1 LKGIDSL
8 ITPPLMNVL
17 LGMGH
22 GDEIVFSVA
31 NCPAAS
37 HAQRL
42 VHYNGYPLVDVLKSA
57 LTLMPLDY
65 AVDFSGILM
74 SPPASVKQTPDIWAD
89 FTALLATQK
98 NGDKPFLKLEKP
110 AFYERARRAFA
121 IVSTGEQ
128 RRFSNIIVRMGVIA
142 SDVEISP

>member
-1 LKGIDSL
+1 MLKGLDPL
-8 ITPPLMNVL
+8 ISPPLMNVL
-17 LGMGH
+17 MGMGH
-22 GDEIVFSVA
+22 GDEIVFSDA
-31 NCPAAS
+31 NFPAAS

-74 SPPASVKQTPDIWAD
+74 APPESVQTPDIWAD
-89 FTALLATQK
+89 FTKLLATQK
-98 NGDKPFLKLEKP
+98 DGDKPFLKLPKP
-110 AFYERARRAFA
+110 EFYERSRRAFA

-128 RRFSNIIVRMGVIA
+128 RRFSNIIVRMGVVA
-142 SDVEISP
+142 SS

>member
-1 LKGIDSL
+1 MLKGIDPL
-8 ITPPLMNVL
+8 ISPPLMNVL
-17 LGMGH
+17 MGMGH
-22 GDEIVFSVA
+22 GDEIVFSDA
-31 NCPAAS
+31 NFPAVS

-42 VHYNGYPLVDVLKSA
+42 VHYNGYPLIDVLKSA

-74 SPPASVKQTPDIWAD
+74 APPESIKQTPEIWAD

-98 NGDKPFLKLEKP
+98 DGDKPFLKLPKP
-110 AFYERARRAFA
+110 EFYERAKKAFA
-121 IVSTGEQ
+121 IVTTGEQ

-142 SDVEISP
+142 TA